1 MHSRSFHTGIP
12 LSYHSQSLS
21 ISLIKLSILFANCF
35 SSIMLFLT
43 LTEIDSICVE
53 FELFC
58 STFFLQY
65 LTWCLTIKMPL
76 GRNSKYNSIKHYISR
91 SWIYFCSIP
100 EINNCLLN
108 DETNLNPLPLLQEIL
123 EMCPH
128 QWLKIHEETK
138 AQRPLNRENIVF
150 NKQWFNNW
158 TSVFIEKIV
167 HLDIYGTIFT
177 KIISRKDDRRKSRM
191 QSCITSEPGRQ

>member
-21 ISLIKLSILFANCF
+21 ISLIKLIILFGNCF
-35 SSIMLFLT
+35 SNIMLFLT
-43 LTEIDSICVE
+43 GYWLCLCRIWVILLNV
-53 FELFC
+53 
-58 STFFLQY
+58 FLQY
-65 LTWCLTIKMPL
+65 LTWCLTIKMSL
-76 GRNSKYNSIKHYISR
+76 GRNSKCNSVKHYIPR

-108 DETNLNPLPLLQEIL
+108 DETNLNPLPLFQEIL

-158 TSVFIEKIV
+158 TSVFIEKIA
-167 HLDIYGTIFT
+167 HLDIYGTLFT
-177 KIISRKDDRRKSRM
+177 KIISRKDDRHKSRM
-191 QSCITSEPGRQ
+191 QSCITSEPGRL